1 MGHTAVS
8 ATQSSSVTVQIW
20 HHGAKE
26 NYCDFATFNR
36 IVDTQTI
43 ILPIRKYL
51 RMSSILS
58 VGKKHA
64 DQLCS
69 KYTVDHQRLS
79 FPCTDSANPNFQASS
94 INWRPN
100 NLFCAGSGQ

>member
-1 MGHTAVS
+1 MTA
-8 ATQSSSVTVQIW
+8 I
-20 HHGAKE
+20 
-26 NYCDFATFNR
+26 FNR

-51 RMSSILS
+51 PMSSILS
-58 VGKKHA
+58 VGKKDA

-69 KYTVDHQRLS
+69 NYTVDHQRRS
-79 FPCTDSANPNFQASS
+79 FPYKDSANPNFQAFS

-100 NLFCAGSGQ
+100 NHFCAGSGQ